1 MKTLLKIEVDERG
14 IGRTEYNVGSQE
26 EGRRF
31 AVCLMALMSNSES
44 FRKIAEAV
52 VHIYK
57 ERTAEV
63 RETVERTAV
72 PLSAFNRDNKHNS

>member
-1 MKTLLKIEVDERG
+1 MKTLLEIKVDERG

-26 EGRRF
+26 EGLRF
-31 AVCLMALMSNSES
+31 AVCLMALMSRSES

-52 VHIYK
+52 VHCYN
-57 ERTAEV
+57 ERQAEV
-63 RETVERTAV
+63 TEAARKTAV